1 MPILKDK
8 DKTGIDLNAIV
19 FIFNAIIILKFLS
32 LYLEDYNSINC

>member
-8 DKTGIDLNAIV
+8 DKTGIDLNAII
-19 FIFNAIIILKFLS
+19 FIFNVIILKFLS